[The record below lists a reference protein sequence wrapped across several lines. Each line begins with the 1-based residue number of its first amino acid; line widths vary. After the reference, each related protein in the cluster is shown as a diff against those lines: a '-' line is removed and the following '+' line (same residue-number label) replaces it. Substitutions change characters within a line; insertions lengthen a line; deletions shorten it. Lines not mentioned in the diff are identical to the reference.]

1 MSFGRNLLSIFGSDS
16 LWQGL
21 GPDRPLYSV
30 TLNDAK
36 DEVTFTFQDGG
47 TIRYGVEGDCC
58 STSWIE
64 HLEVP
69 NEVNYRTL
77 VSVEDSQMDTPD
89 GVDMTGFDCLQC
101 YRTTFR
107 LDNGEA
113 ITLEYR
119 NDSNGYYG
127 GYLVRLGSTDRDDAE
142 KEKW

>member
-1 MSFGRNLLSIFGSDS
+1 MSFGRNIQTRFDGDS
-16 LWQGL
+16 LWRGL

-30 TLNDAK
+30 TLNDSK
-36 DEVTFTFQDGG
+36 DVVTFTFQDGG
-47 TIRYGVEGDCC
+47 TISYTVDGDCC
-58 STSWIE
+58 SHSWIE

-77 VSVEDSQMDTPD
+77 VSVEDSPMDTPD
-89 GVDMTGFDCLQC
+89 DVEQAEYETIQS

-119 NDSNGYYG
+119 KYG
-127 GYLVRLGSTDRDDAE
+127 GYLVRLNSQGERDYGDDE
-142 KEKW
+142 